1 MVNDILLKKNTCT
14 HVYVTFNCINKMF
27 HQLITFNFINI
38 YKFHDRTIHSFML
51 NMYTKVHVNHMLC
64 TIKYLNFVVCVC
76 ITSKI
81 YKPKIMIIFYMS
93 NICGY
98 FSSTEGMG
106 GKLNPTMSLSK

>member
-1 MVNDILLKKNTCT
+1 MYYQILK
-14 HVYVTFNCINKMF
+14 
-27 HQLITFNFINI
+27 
-38 YKFHDRTIHSFML
+38 
-51 NMYTKVHVNHMLC
+51 LC
-64 TIKYLNFVVCVC
+64 CVC

-98 FSSTEGMG
+98 FSSMEGMG